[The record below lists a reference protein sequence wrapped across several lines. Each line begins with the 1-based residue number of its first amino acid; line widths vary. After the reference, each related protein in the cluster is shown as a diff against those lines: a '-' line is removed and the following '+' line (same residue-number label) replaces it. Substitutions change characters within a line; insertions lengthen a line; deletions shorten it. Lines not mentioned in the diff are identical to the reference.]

1 MAADIIIV
9 FVLILAN
16 GFLALA
22 EFAIVSARKAR
33 LEERADSGSRGARA
47 ALALVNEPGQFL
59 STVQVGITLVGILAG
74 AFGGTAIAE
83 GLAPL
88 LAQVPALQP
97 YSNGLSLAVVV
108 LLITFLTLVLGE
120 LAPKR
125 LALAN
130 AEKIASAIA
139 PFMRAM
145 SKLFAPVVRL
155 LSASTDLVIRIL
167 GVKPSTEPAVTED
180 EVKGLM
186 EHGARV
192 GVFEPI
198 EEEMVGRV
206 FRLGDRSVSALI
218 TPRPEVIWLDVND
231 PPEDIR
237 AKIIAGGHSHFPVA
251 EGSLDN
257 LLGLVRSKDL
267 LAQSLLGQPINLRE
281 MLIPALYVPEG
292 MPAFDMLERFRETRS
307 QIAVVVDE
315 YGGVLGLVTLNDMLE
330 AIVGDLPEP
339 DELEEAE
346 VTPREDGSWLVDGGL
361 PMDEFQ
367 DLFDLRE
374 LPDEGEQYYQTLG
387 GFVMT
392 FLGRIPASS
401 DSFEWGNLRFEVMD
415 MDGLRVDKVLVT
427 PIRVSE
433 EMEGGAGI

>member
-1 MAADIIIV
+1 MAAEIITIFLLIV
-9 FVLILAN
+9 AN
-16 GFLALA
+16 GILALA
-22 EFAIVSARKAR
+22 EFAVVSARRAR
-33 LEERADSGSRGARA
+33 LEERADDGDRGARS
-47 ALALVNEPGQFL
+47 ALALANDPGQFL

-74 AFGGTAIAE
+74 AFGGTTVAS
-83 GLAPL
+83 GLAPII
-88 LAQVPALQP
+88 AQVSVLRP
-97 YSNGLSLAVVV
+97 YSAGLSLGLVVAA
-108 LLITFLTLVLGE
+108 ITFLTLVIGE
-120 LAPKR
+120 LVPKR
-125 LALAN
+125 LALGN
-130 AEKIASAIA
+130 AERIASAIA
-139 PFMRAM
+139 PLM
-145 SKLFAPVVRL
+145 SALARIAAPLVRL
-155 LSASTDLVIRIL
+155 LSFSTDLVLRLL
-167 GVKPSTEPAVTED
+167 GIKPSTEPPVTED
-180 EVKGLM
+180 EVRILM
-186 EHGARV
+186 EHGTRV

-231 PPEDIR
+231 SLEEIR
-237 AKIIAGGHSHFPVA
+237 AKIIAGGHSHLPVA
-251 EGSLDN
+251 DGSLDN

-281 MLIPALYVPEG
+281 LLIPALYVPEG
-292 MPAFDMLERFRETRS
+292 MPAFAMLERFRETRS

-315 YGGVLGLVTLNDMLE
+315 YGGLLGLVTLNDMLE

-346 VTPREDGSWLVDGGL
+346 VVPRDDGSWLVDGGL

-367 DLFDLRE
+367 DLFDLRD

-401 DSFEWGNLRFEVMD
+401 DHFEWGNLRFEVMD

-427 PIRVSE
+427 PITISE